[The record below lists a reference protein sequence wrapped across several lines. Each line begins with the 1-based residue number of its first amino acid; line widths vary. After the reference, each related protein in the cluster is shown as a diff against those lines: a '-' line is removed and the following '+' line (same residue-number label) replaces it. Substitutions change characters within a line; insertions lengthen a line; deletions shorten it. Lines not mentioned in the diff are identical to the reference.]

1 MKYVYFIKWLGKKI
15 VTNVKSWDRW
25 MYGWLITCAWGPTA
39 FAEKENY
46 PNSFNYFI
54 TFVLVF
60 WVGYGLI
67 YTSIKNAYRKFQEEQ
82 DRIVSHLKDVG

>member
-15 VTNVKSWDRW
+15 VINVKGWDRW

-67 YTSIKNAYRKFQEEQ
+67 YTSIKNAYHKFQKEQ
-82 DRIVSHLKDVG
+82 DRIVNHLKDVG